1 MINSKEGNKI
11 LGMVVATTLKKEMLS
26 LFWLKEMLIF
36 NNTTCNKLSLQIIE
50 NIGVFYTEL
59 CNYLCIYLI
68 TFIKAY

>member
-1 MINSKEGNKI
+1 MEGNKI

-50 NIGVFYTEL
+50 NIAVQAM
-59 CNYLCIYLI
+59 
-68 TFIKAY
+68 TFKM